1 MEKLDLSKSASASGE
16 YTDSGEG
23 QVHMSK
29 DEAHLAAM
37 GYKQG
42 IVFLHLLK
50 HETQDTHV
58 LQSSTGILDCMN
70 FISGIPVLFG
80 WVMYTGGPTPAFAN
94 WTMIGGLSTIVSLS
108 MAEIAAAMPV
118 AGGIYFWSYRLGG
131 EKWGP
136 FLSWMTAW
144 WNWMGWICVV
154 PGVQQGSTNFL
165 LSAIEIS
172 YPNATIVYKGWFAWL
187 LTAIGMFFAMAPN
200 IISQRVLRLYFRFAT
215 FIFFTLFLLYWIW
228 FPAATAAHGKFRS
241 RSEVFNHFYNG
252 INGGETKEASDAY
265 TWVIG
270 ILFGAWVFYG
280 TFS

>member
-42 IVFLHLLK
+42 
-50 HETQDTHV
+50 
-58 LQSSTGILDCMN
+58 MN

-172 YPNATIVYKGWFAWL
+172 YPNATVVYKGWFAWL

-228 FPAATAAHGKFRS
+228 FPAATAAHGQFRS
-241 RSEVFNHFYNG
+241 GSEVFNHFYNG

>member
-42 IVFLHLLK
+42 TVFLHPLK
-50 HETQDTHV
+50 DEIQDTHV

-118 AGGIYFWSYRLGG
+118 AGGVSLDSSTHELYD
-131 EKWGP
+131 
-136 FLSWMTAW
+136 
-144 WNWMGWICVV
+144 IC
-154 PGVQQGSTNFL
+154 
-165 LSAIEIS
+165 
-172 YPNATIVYKGWFAWL
+172 
-187 LTAIGMFFAMAPN
+187 
-200 IISQRVLRLYFRFAT
+200 
-215 FIFFTLFLLYWIW
+215 
-228 FPAATAAHGKFRS
+228 
-241 RSEVFNHFYNG
+241 
-252 INGGETKEASDAY
+252 
-265 TWVIG
+265 
-270 ILFGAWVFYG
+270 
-280 TFS
+280 